1 MARNS
6 KCGAESAA
14 TTSSA
19 VANSNVPNASTTKA
33 FKSTF
38 KSPLA
43 ATPANGAAVPT
54 LASSDAAVLSLYYL
68 CMHTKDVKKKHKVF
82 DEGVLAVRGGACT
95 LYAMDGATL
104 SKSSSYSA
112 KVLASLVV
120 GSELRIGARDVE
132 VGEPLDRQR
141 FESGAIFLGEREAA
155 AAAAAAA
162 VSTAPASTASSSV
175 PKFKK
180 FVSHRESFAGELA
193 PHPALSARHDP
204 NAEGA
209 IVLWQPPTSADV
221 AIVVDPFLAVRLR
234 PHQVAAVR
242 FLFDAVARGTGC
254 ILADEMGLGKT
265 LSSITLLWTVL
276 KQGTPALGMPVIAK
290 RAVIAVP
297 TSLTANWAMEIK
309 KWLGPERLRPISI
322 IDDDKVAIADKLRTF
337 AAASYACVL
346 IISYEQLRIHADALR
361 AVGPI
366 SVCICDEG
374 HRLKNP
380 NAALTKAL
388 RALQCQSRIIL
399 SGTPIQNELNEFYA
413 MLSFACPQ
421 LLETLTPAAF
431 KRLYTNPIMRARE
444 ADAKPAEKE
453 LGAQRAAKLA
463 QLTAKCVL
471 RRTAALLNKYLPP
484 LTQITVFCA
493 LSDTQRAVYQRVVR
507 DKRLLSMLAGAGGA
521 DENFA
526 LEYIALL
533 KKLCNHPALLLKTK
547 EEGGATLADKFDVR
561 SLLPTDLSPTDA
573 AHCDPALSGKL
584 GVLLDLL
591 AQVRARAPRDRVVL
605 VSNYTQ
611 TLDVL
616 ALVCGARHYPLV
628 RLDGSTSLAQRQSL
642 VNRWNDK
649 ANDLFVFL
657 LSTKAGGVGLN
668 LVGANRLVLFD
679 SDWNPANDLQALA
692 RVHRDGQTQHTYV
705 YRLLATGTIDEK
717 IFQRQLT
724 KLALSKTML
733 AKGAARAKPTTSSFS
748 REELRDIFSFNG
760 STKCDT
766 HSTAGCACDASTS
779 DASAAASVALPRH
792 KATHELGAIGEM
804 QHCATIAQ
812 GVDLDPALVAAADAI
827 GERVTFLFAKTQAPN
842 EDDDGGGG
850 DGGTLDLAAAV
861 DADGGNNED
870 EDEADILA
878 VLDEQQTKRARIADE
893 EEEEDDDDDDDDVLE
908 EDECSE
914 SME

>member
-1 MARNS
+1 L
-6 KCGAESAA
+6 
-14 TTSSA
+14 
-19 VANSNVPNASTTKA
+19 
-33 FKSTF
+33 KSTF

-43 ATPANGAAVPT
+43 SAPTNGAAT
-54 LASSDAAVLSLYYL
+54 ATTTASTSDVTSVYYY

-104 SKSSSYSA
+104 SKSSAYNA

-120 GSELRIGARDVE
+120 GSELRLGARDVE
-132 VGEPLDRQR
+132 VGEPLERQR
-141 FESGAIFLGEREAA
+141 FESGAVFLGEREAA
-155 AAAAAAA
+155 AAAATAPTVAA
-162 VSTAPASTASSSV
+162 VSSV

-193 PHPALSARHDP
+193 SHPALSARHDP

-209 IVLWQPPTSADV
+209 VVLWQPPTSADV

-234 PHQVAAVR
+234 PHQVVAVR

-297 TSLTANWAMEIK
+297 TSLTANWAKEIK

-322 IDDDKVAIADKLRTF
+322 IDDDKAAIADKLRTF
-337 AAASYACVL
+337 ATASYACVL

-431 KRLYTNPIMRARE
+431 KRLYTGPIMRARE
-444 ADAKPAEKE
+444 ADAKQTEKE

-507 DKRLLSMLAGAGGA
+507 DKRLLSMLAGSGGA

-526 LEYIALL
+526 LEYITLL
-533 KKLCNHPALLLKTK
+533 KKLCNHPALLLKAK

-561 SLLPTDLSPTDA
+561 ALLPAELSLTDA
-573 AHCDPALSGKL
+573 AHCQPTLSGKM

-591 AQVRARAPRDRVVL
+591 AQVRAQSPRDRVVL

-611 TLDVL
+611 TLDL
-616 ALVCGARHYPLV
+616 LSLVCGARHYPFV

-642 VNRWNDK
+642 VDRWNDK

-717 IFQRQLT
+717 IYQRQLT

-733 AKGAARAKPTTSSFS
+733 AKGAAGAKPTTSSFS

-766 HSTAGCACDASTS
+766 HATAGCVC
-779 DASAAASVALPRH
+779 DASAATTTA
-792 KATHELGAIGEM
+792 ATMARKSTQELGAIGEM
-804 QHCATIAQ
+804 QHCDSIAR

-842 EDDDGGGG
+842 EDDDGDEG
-850 DGGTLDLAAAV
+850 DALGLTVTAVVGEEDDAIDGLLAV
-861 DADGGNNED
+861 D
-870 EDEADILA
+870 
-878 VLDEQQTKRARIADE
+878 DEQPKKRARIADDDE
-893 EEEEDDDDDDDDVLE
+893 DEVDDDDDDESEQDD
-908 EDECSE
+908 CSE